1 MNKTILITGAN
12 GQLGNAIQKLASQ
25 YPGYNFYF
33 TDVDTLD
40 ILDKEQISDFV
51 RINQVQYIVNCAAY
65 TAVDKAEENA
75 DMAMRINCDA
85 VRNIGEVA
93 KTYHAKVIHISTDYV
108 FDGTG
113 SRPYREDDPT
123 NPTSVYGSTKLAGET
138 ILQQICSESVIIR
151 TAWLY
156 SEYGTNFVKTMI
168 RLGKERSD
176 LNVVSDQIGT
186 PTYAG
191 DLAEAIISILNH
203 LVFTPGIYHYSNEGI
218 CSWYDF
224 AAEIMKQAQL
234 DCRVHPIP
242 AKDYPTPAKR
252 PAYSVLDKTKIKQVY
267 GISIPKWEASL
278 ARCLQH
284 LKKDIPSSFP

>member
-1 MNKTILITGAN
+1 MTKTILITGAN
-12 GQLGNAIQKLASQ
+12 GQLGSTIQKLASH
-25 YPGYNFYF
+25 YPDYRFYF
-33 TDVDTLD
+33 TDIETLD
-40 ILDKEQISDFV
+40 ILEKELISDFV
-51 RINQVQYIVNCAAY
+51 RTNQIQYIVNCAAY
-65 TAVDKAEENA
+65 TAVDKAEDNA
-75 DMAMRINCDA
+75 DLAMQINCDA

-93 KTYHAKVIHISTDYV
+93 KAYHANVIHISTDYV

-113 SRPYREDDPT
+113 NRPYREDDPI
-123 NPTSVYGSTKLAGET
+123 NPTSVYGSTKLAGEH
-138 ILQQICSESVIIR
+138 ILQQICPESVIIR

-191 DLAEAIISILNH
+191 DLAEAIIAILNH
-203 LVFTPGIYHYSNEGI
+203 SVFTPGIYHYSNEGI

-224 AAEIMKQAQL
+224 ASAIIKQAQL

-242 AKDYPTPAKR
+242 TKDYPTPAKR

-267 GISIPKWEASL
+267 GITIPEWETSL
-278 ARCLQH
+278 ERCLQYLQLTMH
-284 LKKDIPSSFP
+284 

>member
-25 YPGYNFYF
+25 CPGCKFYF
-33 TDVDTLD
+33 TDIDSLD

-65 TAVDKAEENA
+65 TAVDKAEDNA
-75 DMAMRINCDA
+75 DTAMRINCDA

-93 KTYHAKVIHISTDYV
+93 KTFHVKVIHISTDYV

-113 SRPYREDDPT
+113 TRPYREDDPT
-123 NPTSVYGSTKLAGET
+123 NPTSVYGSTKLAGDT

-168 RLGKERSD
+168 RLGMERSD

-191 DLAEAIISILNH
+191 DLAEAIVSILNH
-203 LVFTPGIYHYSNEGI
+203 PVFTPGIYHYSNEGI

-224 AAEIMKQAQL
+224 ASEIMKQAQL
-234 DCRVHPIP
+234 DCQVHPIP

-267 GISIPKWEASL
+267 GISIPKWETSL
-278 ARCLQH
+278 ARCMQH